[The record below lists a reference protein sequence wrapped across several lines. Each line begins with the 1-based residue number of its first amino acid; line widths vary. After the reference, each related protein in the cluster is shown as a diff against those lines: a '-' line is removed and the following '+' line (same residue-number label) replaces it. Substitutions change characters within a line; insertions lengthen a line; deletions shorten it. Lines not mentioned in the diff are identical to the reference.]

1 MPQGR
6 FRSLEDASTLR
17 QLVRKLGE
25 GIYITNGRGEI
36 LDANPAFLEIVGA
49 ATVEEVRHLRT
60 RDLFVDPSLRERE
73 MEILARDGAV
83 REFEFVL
90 RRPDGGERTV
100 LDTCHAVRDPETGEV
115 LFHGVLVDIS
125 TRKKVERRVQEA
137 SLRDPLTGCYNRRYL
152 TELPK
157 RLPPLETWAAI
168 VVDVDN
174 FKELNDKLGHQAG
187 DEALIRVSRFLQQNA
202 RAEDAVVRMGGDE
215 FLLLLLGSS
224 TGSVAEIGQRLL
236 DTAEAQGVPPF
247 SLGWA
252 VRHGTEPLERTIDHA
267 DRELLQIRLFER
279 RTGEKKVRGMR
290 QRLVAELLV
299 EEERQVET
307 IGRPES

>member
-6 FRSLEDASTLR
+6 FRSLEDPSTLR

-25 GIYITNGRGEI
+25 GIYITNVQGEI
-36 LDANPAFLEIVGA
+36 LDANPAFLEILGVSS
-49 ATVEEVRHLRT
+49 VEEVRRLRV
-60 RDLFVDPSLRERE
+60 RDLFADPSLRIRE

-100 LDTCHAVRDPETGEV
+100 LDTCHAVRDPETGE
-115 LFHGVLVDIS
+115 LLYHGVLVDITS
-125 TRKKVERRVQEA
+125 RKRVESRFLEA

-152 TELPK
+152 KELQK
-157 RLPPLETWAAI
+157 RLTPLETWGAI
-168 VVDVDN
+168 VVDINN

-187 DEALIRVSRFLQQNA
+187 DEALVKVSRFLQQNA
-202 RAEDAVVRMGGDE
+202 RVEDAVVRMGGDE
-215 FLLLLLGSS
+215 FLLLLLGGSA
-224 TGSVAEIGQRLL
+224 GSVAEIGQRLL
-236 DTAEAQGVPPF
+236 ETAEAQGVPPF

-252 VRHGTEPLERTIDHA
+252 VRHGSESLERTIDHA

-279 RTGEKKVRGMR
+279 RTGDRKGRGMR
-290 QRLVAELLV
+290 QRLLAEMLA
-299 EEERQVET
+299 E
-307 IGRPES
+307 

>member
-6 FRSLEDASTLR
+6 FRSLEDPSTLR

-25 GIYITNGRGEI
+25 GIYITNDRGEI
-36 LDANPAFLEIVGA
+36 LDANPAFLEIVGV
-49 ATVEEVRHLRT
+49 ATVEEVRRFRA

-73 MEILARDGAV
+73 MEMLARNGTV

-100 LDTCHAVRDPETGEV
+100 LDTCYAVRDPETGEV
-115 LFHGVLVDIS
+115 LFHGVLIDIS
-125 TRKKVERRVQEA
+125 SRKKVESRIQEA

-152 TELPK
+152 KELQK
-157 RLPPLETWAAI
+157 RLTPLETWAAI

-174 FKELNDKLGHQAG
+174 FKELNDKQGHQAG
-187 DEALIRVSRFLQQNA
+187 DEALMRVSRFLQQNA
-202 RAEDAVVRMGGDE
+202 RVEDAVVRMGGDE

-224 TGSVAEIGQRLL
+224 AGSVAEIGQRLL
-236 DTAEAQGVPPF
+236 ETAEAKGVPPF

-252 VRHGTEPLERTIDHA
+252 VRHGAECLERTIDHA

-279 RTGEKKVRGMR
+279 RTGEKKGRGMR
-290 QRLVAELLV
+290 QRLVAEMLV
-299 EEERQVET
+299 E
-307 IGRPES
+307 